1 MKLSGWIF
9 LILSWGFIIGL
20 CVFCLKQIFRI
31 RTESLVYPLEVEME
45 LEEKD
50 DERMKKEEGN

>member
-9 LILSWGFIIGL
+9 FILSWGFIIGL
-20 CVFCLKQIFRI
+20 CIYCFIEIFRTRSENI
-31 RTESLVYPLEVEME
+31 VYPLEVEAE

-50 DERMKKEEGN
+50 REESAKK